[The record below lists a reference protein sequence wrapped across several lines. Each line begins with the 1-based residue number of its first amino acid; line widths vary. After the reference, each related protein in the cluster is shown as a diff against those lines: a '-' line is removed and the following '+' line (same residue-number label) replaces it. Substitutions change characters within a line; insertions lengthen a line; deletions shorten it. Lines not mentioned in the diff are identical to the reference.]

1 MLSAFSFNLH
11 FFFRWYADPA
21 RLTKTL
27 SGKLTDG
34 DGEAILMQHL
44 DKIAASKR
52 PTTMPPPKAH
62 ASSNS
67 NSLMIGNL
75 RMLRPIPAVMAAR
88 SSVIKYENIWQQCH
102 YKMHSAFEPLQTP
115 IQTHPDPIS
124 ICTCNQFHELMWTCA
139 SPMRISTKALRD
151 QNVYKLTITNI
162 IFPSPLTW
170 SLLPGL
176 ASRASSHHSWAMEL
190 WKHLQTPMEATC
202 KLIWFQTKWIQMNQK
217 NNRPTKRWSILTSLQ
232 SGKMTN
238 IVLGHRNWGSIFATD
253 GPSRFYAA
261 I

>member
-1 MLSAFSFNLH
+1 MSATCSGAIRLINPSYVPAELLFYSDFWPLALSLKQCKQIFSSFMLSAFSFNLH

-102 YKMHSAFEPLQTP
+102 YKMHSAFEPLQT
-115 IQTHPDPIS
+115 THPDP
-124 ICTCNQFHELMWTCA
+124 
-139 SPMRISTKALRD
+139 
-151 QNVYKLTITNI
+151 
-162 IFPSPLTW
+162 
-170 SLLPGL
+170 
-176 ASRASSHHSWAMEL
+176 SRPNKYL
-190 WKHLQTPMEATC
+190 HLQSVS
-202 KLIWFQTKWIQMNQK
+202 WVDVDV
-217 NNRPTKRWSILTSLQ
+217 RLTHENL
-232 SGKMTN
+232 
-238 IVLGHRNWGSIFATD
+238 
-253 GPSRFYAA
+253 Y
-261 I
+261 

>member
-1 MLSAFSFNLH
+1 MYSRTSLLQWLLAFGSLIETVQANFQLFH
-11 FFFRWYADPA
+11 AICVLFQPALFFRWYADPA

-115 IQTHPDPIS
+115 IQT
-124 ICTCNQFHELMWTCA
+124 Q
-139 SPMRISTKALRD
+139 
-151 QNVYKLTITNI
+151 
-162 IFPSPLTW
+162 
-170 SLLPGL
+170 
-176 ASRASSHHSWAMEL
+176 
-190 WKHLQTPMEATC
+190 
-202 KLIWFQTKWIQMNQK
+202 
-217 NNRPTKRWSILTSLQ
+217 
-232 SGKMTN
+232 
-238 IVLGHRNWGSIFATD
+238 
-253 GPSRFYAA
+253 
-261 I
+261 